1 MPPPQNN
8 FRLFR
13 AVGAAAKAGR
23 TFIRTT
29 AKDADESAGPPAAG
43 GPAGGGGGG
52 PAPPPPRRPAPPG
65 RGGRGGGPP
74 PPRPGGL
81 GPPPPA
87 SNLVGRF
94 GRLSPYAAVYIPCF
108 ALFRHGASFFIDAMD
123 EKSSH
128 TFLQA
133 LIKASENPVYAR
145 LFLFSLVSSGIM
157 LVWKGCNAN
166 RYIIRTWNTILS
178 PANAIIRKTK
188 AFLDMIFLHR
198 NNIIYLGSGF
208 STDRLPSVWIFV
220 CINKLMGVVKGRRS
234 PSALFIVSK
243 QLGVPSP
250 L

>member
-43 GPAGGGGGG
+43 GPAGRRR
-52 PAPPPPRRPAPPG
+52 AAAYAAALRRPL
-65 RGGRGGGPP
+65 
-74 PPRPGGL
+74 RPT
-81 GPPPPA
+81 
-87 SNLVGRF
+87 
-94 GRLSPYAAVYIPCF
+94 LSADSDVCPHMPQFIYPVSP
-108 ALFRHGASFFIDAMD
+108 FFDTARPFLLMLWTK
-123 EKSSH
+123 KSSH

-234 PSALFIVSK
+234 PSALFILSK
-243 QLGVPSP
+243 QLGCPFP

>member
-13 AVGAAAKAGR
+13 TAGAEKARR
-23 TFIRTT
+23 TFIRSM

-43 GPAGGGGGG
+43 GPAGRRR
-52 PAPPPPRRPAPPG
+52 AAAYAAALRRPPRVQF
-65 RGGRGGGPP
+65 
-74 PPRPGGL
+74 
-81 GPPPPA
+81 
-87 SNLVGRF
+87 VGRF
-94 GRLSPYAAVYIPCF
+94 GRLSPYAAICIPCF

-157 LVWKGCNAN
+157 LIWKGCNAN

-188 AFLDMIFLHR
+188 AFRDMIFLHR
-198 NNIIYLGSGF
+198 NNIIYSGSGF

-220 CINKLMGVVKGRRS
+220 YINKLMGVVRGRRS